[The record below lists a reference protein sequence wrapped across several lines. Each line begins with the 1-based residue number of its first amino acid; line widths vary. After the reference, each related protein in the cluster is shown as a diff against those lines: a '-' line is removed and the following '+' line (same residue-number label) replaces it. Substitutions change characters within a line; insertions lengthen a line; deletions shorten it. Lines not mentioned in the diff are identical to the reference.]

1 MKRKAMR
8 LVVALTTAAIAA
20 TSLVACGSGSSST
33 GESTGSTSSASTA
46 GSGGVEGSSGITIGL
61 SIGNT
66 TEERWN
72 REIQMFEEY
81 CKENDI
87 TLKEQIANND
97 ANKQISQCE
106 NLLNEGIDVLIC
118 QSLDAEGAAPIV
130 ESAHEAD
137 VKVIAYDRFIM
148 NADLDYYITFDSVKV
163 GETEAQFVVDA
174 APKGNYIW
182 LKGAQEDNN
191 ALLVAEGQKNI
202 LQPYIDSGDITI
214 VSEQWCKGWDPN
226 EALKHTENA
235 LSKANNDIQAVVAS
249 NDGTAGGAVQA
260 LEAQGLAGKVPIC
273 GQDADL
279 AACQRIVEGTQT
291 GTVYKPLKPLNTAA
305 CELAVAVAKGE
316 DEDKESAVD
325 SSLGEWQT
333 LNNGQKD
340 VDSFTVPVEAID
352 KDNMYE
358 IICKRDNFHTV
369 EEVYKNVPED
379 QWPTESGSESA
390 TSSTSVSSAS

>member
-1 MKRKAMR
+1 MSKQRGKM
-8 LVVALTTAAIAA
+8 VAITMILALAAG
-20 TSLVACGSGSSST
+20 SLAACGKNGGSVSGSS
-33 GESTGSTSSASTA
+33 GSA
-46 GSGGVEGSSGITIGL
+46 GGGGVEGSSGITIGL

-72 REIQMFEEY
+72 REIKMFEEY
-81 CKENDI
+81 CSKNDI
-87 TLKEQIANND
+87 TLKEQVANND

-130 ESAHEAD
+130 ESAHEAG

-148 NADLDYYITFDSVKV
+148 NADLDYYVTFDSVKV
-163 GETEAQFVVDA
+163 GETEANFVVQA

-191 ALLVAEGQKNI
+191 ALLVAEGQKNV

-235 LSKANNDIQAVVAS
+235 LSKAGNDIQAVIAS

-291 GTVYKPLKPLNTAA
+291 GTCYKPLQPLNTAA
-305 CELAVAVAKGE
+305 CELAVAIAKGE
-316 DEDKESAVD
+316 DPKSGVD

-333 LNNGQKD
+333 LSNGQKD

-358 IICKRDNFHTV
+358 IIIKRDGFHTL
-369 EEVYKNVPED
+369 EEVYKNVPKD
-379 QWPTESGSESA
+379 QWPAQE
-390 TSSTSVSSAS
+390 